1 MKLKIIFGAIIAV
14 LVIGGLV
21 YISRLPGKL
30 DTFATCLKDTG
41 AVFYGAFWCPHCQ
54 EQKALFGRSRSKLP
68 YIECSTPDGNSQTQ
82 VCKDKKVVGYPTWEF
97 ADGTRETGS
106 LSLARLAE
114 KTSCPLFE
122 AEINTESVDIAT
134 TTVTE

>member
-1 MKLKIIFGAIIAV
+1 MRLTILSCAVFNFPLHYRDETKIIFGAIIAV

-97 ADGTRETGS
+97 ADGTRDD
-106 LSLARLAE
+106 RLAF
-114 KTSCPLFE
+114 TRPL
-122 AEINTESVDIAT
+122 S
-134 TTVTE
+134 